1 MENPKLFISYSWSNP
16 IHEQWVLDLATEL
29 RQSGVDVTL
38 DKWDLKEGHDSV
50 KFMEKMVNDP
60 DIKKVVMVV
69 DKVYASKANER
80 AGGVGTETQIIS
92 KEVYENQEQDKFV
105 AVIAEKDPSGKPY
118 LPTYYKS
125 RIYID
130 LSEPD
135 SYAENFEILLRWIY
149 DEPLHRR
156 PELGTR
162 PSFLEDSEGIS
173 LGTTAVLKRAVAA
186 VKDNRPFS
194 SGAIDEYFSIFSENL
209 EKFRISDV
217 EGAFDDAVIDNIER
231 FIPYRNEAVS
241 LFITIAQYG
250 PEEENI
256 IKLHRFF
263 ESLIPYMRI
272 PHADWTD
279 WRVDNFKFIVHELFL
294 YAVSVLIKYERFEQ
308 ANYLI
313 QNQYY
318 IDSAPHHGQTTMVE
332 FSIFRES
339 VSSLKERNQ
348 RLELQRLSLRS
359 DLLKERSQSSGMNF
373 SYIMQGD
380 FVLFMRSEIEQ
391 EYFTWFP
398 DTLLY
403 ACRYPKTFEIF
414 ARSISR
420 SYFEKVKCLL
430 NIRKSDDLRELM
442 EAYKTGRRL
451 PNWEYDSLN
460 PEVLLGYEHLAT
472 KV

>member
-1 MENPKLFISYSWSNP
+1 MASPKLFISYSWSNP
-16 IHEQWVLDLATEL
+16 IHEQWVLDIATEL
-29 RQSGVDVTL
+29 RQSGVDVIL

-69 DKVYASKANER
+69 DEVYAAKADER

-92 KEVYENQEQDKFV
+92 KEVYDNQEQDKFV
-105 AVIAEKDPSGKPY
+105 AVIVEKDPAGKPY
-118 LPTYYKS
+118 LPAYYKS

-149 DEPLHRR
+149 NEPLHRR

-173 LGTTAVLKRAVAA
+173 LGTTAALKRAVAA

-217 EGAFDDAVIDNIER
+217 EGAFDDAVIDNIEK
-231 FIPYRNEAVS
+231 FIPYRNETVS

-256 IKLHRFF
+256 AKLHRFL
-263 ESLIPYMRI
+263 ESLIHYMEK
-272 PHADWTD
+272 PHTD
-279 WRVDNFKFIVHELFL
+279 RTDCSVDNFKFIVHELFL

-308 ANYLI
+308 ANYLL

-318 IDSAPHHGQTTMVE
+318 IDSDSYHGQATMVQ
-332 FSIFRES
+332 FPIFREFMP
-339 VSSLKERNQ
+339 SLEKRNQ
-348 RLELQRLSLRS
+348 RLELQRLSLRT
-359 DLLKERSQSSGMNF
+359 DLLKERSQNSGIDF
-373 SYIMQGD
+373 RYIMQGD

-391 EYFTWFP
+391 VDFRWFP

-414 ARSISR
+414 ARSVSR
-420 SYFEKVKCLL
+420 NYFEKVKCLL
-430 NIRKSDDLRELM
+430 NVRKPDDLKRID
-442 EAYKTGRRL
+442 GGVQ
-451 PNWEYDSLN
+451 N
-460 PEVLLGYEHLAT
+460 
-472 KV
+472 